1 MFWYLLKRFF
11 FLFDPEKAHYLSMN
25 LLNFGLKFP
34 IVSYFLTKSFQF
46 EHNNLQCKVDG
57 MDFSNPVGLAA
68 GFDKDGRWLRL
79 LQTLGFGFVEVGTVT
94 PKPQPGNDKPRLFRL
109 IKDASIIN
117 RMGFNN
123 GGVEAIVKQLESFK
137 PYKKIIIGGNIG
149 KNKNTPNDQAVE
161 DYLICFRALHEHVD
175 YFAVNV
181 SSPNT
186 ANLRSLQDKEPL
198 IELLSQLQLEN
209 KKHKNQKPI
218 YLKIAPDLSR
228 DQVKDVIEA
237 ATLTG
242 IQGLILTNTTIR
254 RPDFLKEK
262 EKAKEMGGL
271 SGLAIQEFSNE
282 VLHWVKESNSK
293 LSLIAVGGIN
303 NSKAAIEKIQLGAD
317 LIQIYSG
324 LIFEGPWMIK
334 KIKEELSLNRKNAS

>member
-11 FLFDPEKAHYLSMN
+11 FLFDPETAHYLSMN
-25 LLNFGLKFP
+25 LLNFGLKIP
-34 IVSYFLTKSFQF
+34 IVSYFLTKSFQY
-46 EHNNLQCKVDG
+46 EHKNLLCKVDG

-68 GFDKDGRWLRL
+68 GFDKDGRWLRA

-94 PKPQPGNDKPRLFRL
+94 PKAQSGNDKPRLFRL

-123 GGVEAIVKQLESFK
+123 GGVEAIVKKLELFK
-137 PYKKIIIGGNIG
+137 PHKKIIIGGNIG
-149 KNKNTPNDQAVE
+149 KNKNTPNDQASE

-175 YFAVNV
+175 YFAINV

-198 IELLSQLQLEN
+198 MDLLSRLQIEN

-254 RPDFLKEK
+254 RPEFLKEK
-262 EKAKEMGGL
+262 EQSKEAGGL
-271 SGLAIQEFSNE
+271 SGLAIQNFSNE
-282 VLHWVKESNSK
+282 VLQWVKESNSK
-293 LSLIAVGGIN
+293 LSLIGVGGIN

-324 LIFEGPWMIK
+324 MIFEGPWMIK
-334 KIKEELSLNRKNAS
+334 NIKKELSLSDKRN